1 MGNAY
6 VNRHI
11 TGAIV
16 GRQPFGGWKRSVV
29 GPGAKAGGP
38 NYVLQ
43 LCAVVDD
50 GLPALGA
57 EPAPEVRA
65 LLQALRCA
73 LPLSEAE
80 GDALEAAARSDAHW
94 WSTEFARRPRPGRPL
109 LRSPTC
115 CATGPLPGLTV
126 RVGRGRSRAPAGP
139 RPAGRGRDRRRS
151 RGQRASRPRPRPAL
165 RSSTSCPAPPSSSS
179 RRRTLRARLAPP
191 AVGRVRLLGTEPE
204 LAPLEPDVHVDARPP
219 VLLGRVELL
228 RYLREQAVSRTL
240 HRYGNVVRPFDE
252 HRPAAHHGRTVEHLG
267 RGRDAAR
274 RRATTVGSPRSSA
287 ADESAQASLTAVTSF
302 CNVSLASP
310 KSIVVFGS

>member
-1 MGNAY
+1 
-6 VNRHI
+6 
-11 TGAIV
+11 
-16 GRQPFGGWKRSVV
+16 
-29 GPGAKAGGP
+29 
-38 NYVLQ
+38 VLQ

-65 LLQALRCA
+65 LLRALRCA

-94 WSTEFARRPRPGRPL
+94 WSTEFAVDHDPAGL
-109 LRSPTC
+109 FCESNVLRYRV
-115 CATGPLPGLTV
+115 LPGLTV
-126 RVGRGRSRAPAGP
+126 RLGRGARPRQVARVLLAAVVTGAAPALSVHP
-139 RPAGRGRDRRRS
+139 DRVLDLRPLLDLVPGATLVVES
-151 RGQRASRPRPRPAL
+151 ASE
-165 RSSTSCPAPPSSSS
+165 
-179 RRRTLRARLAPP
+179 LRARLAPP

-252 HRPAAHHGRTVEHLG
+252 HRPAAHHGPTSSTSAGGETLLDDRDDRWLAAVE
-267 RGRDAAR
+267 RG
-274 RRATTVGSPRSSA
+274 G
-287 ADESAQASLTAVTSF
+287 
-302 CNVSLASP
+302 
-310 KSIVVFGS
+310 